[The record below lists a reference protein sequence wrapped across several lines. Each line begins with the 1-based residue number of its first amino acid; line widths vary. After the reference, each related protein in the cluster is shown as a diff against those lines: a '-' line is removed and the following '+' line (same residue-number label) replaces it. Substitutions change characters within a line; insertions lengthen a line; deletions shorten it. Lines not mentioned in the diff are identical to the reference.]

1 MLLLL
6 FMHSNQYFL
15 RSVKSNMNDNL
26 LALAENDSSTQTH
39 LQAQSADEIPVSSAS
54 ILPTTTSQVFSTPLS
69 SSTSVHQSL
78 LQNTQPPTIIIQ
90 NSPQL
95 QFDPSHIDMFFHT
108 FDAHYFG
115 KHLTEEQLYFELI
128 KCLSSEHFHKASLCM
143 SRDSVNS
150 YTTLKAALIK
160 AYSLPL
166 HKRLTQLCKA
176 PPLGDRSPTQL
187 LYDLKNILGTI
198 DPQDETLNWFLQTEF
213 INKLPNNIQF
223 ILAAFPFKSV
233 EELAPIADSLIQNDK
248 SLNSSEVNSTDD
260 VFSAMLKEFSS
271 LKAEVL
277 ALHKILSHQT
287 TIPHF
292 TYPSHNRSHSKS
304 FNENPQNHFP
314 TSSQQLPF
322 SSTLQ
327 PPPGPNLTIPGRD
340 KIFNGLCFY
349 HQKYGTTA
357 RYCVQGYTHFDSY
370 MKTKHLNSQGNAP
383 Q

>member
-1 MLLLL
+1 
-6 FMHSNQYFL
+6 MHSNQYFL
-15 RSVKSNMNDNL
+15 RNVKSNMNDNL
-26 LALAENDSSTQTH
+26 IALAENNSSTQTH

-166 HKRLTQLCKA
+166 HKRLTQLH
-176 PPLGDRSPTQL
+176 R
-187 LYDLKNILGTI
+187 
-198 DPQDETLNWFLQTEF
+198 
-213 INKLPNNIQF
+213 
-223 ILAAFPFKSV
+223 
-233 EELAPIADSLIQNDK
+233 
-248 SLNSSEVNSTDD
+248 
-260 VFSAMLKEFSS
+260 
-271 LKAEVL
+271 
-277 ALHKILSHQT
+277 
-287 TIPHF
+287 
-292 TYPSHNRSHSKS
+292 
-304 FNENPQNHFP
+304 
-314 TSSQQLPF
+314 
-322 SSTLQ
+322 
-327 PPPGPNLTIPGRD
+327 
-340 KIFNGLCFY
+340 
-349 HQKYGTTA
+349 
-357 RYCVQGYTHFDSY
+357 
-370 MKTKHLNSQGNAP
+370 
-383 Q
+383 